1 MKKVQL
7 LIATMLALPLF
18 LWAQVPS
25 LNPPKGM
32 PLPAPPTLSAN
43 SYILVD
49 FNSDRILVSSNPDMR
64 VEPAS
69 ITKLM
74 TSYVVFHEL
83 DQGNISLQDQVP
95 VSEKAWRTEGSRMFI
110 EPGMDVN
117 LEQLLKGMVIQS
129 GNDASVA
136 LAEYLAGSE
145 DAFAGLMNHYG
156 EQLGMTNSH
165 FMNSTGLPHEQHYTT
180 AHDVA
185 RLSKALIRDF
195 PEYYKWYSEKEYSF
209 NGIRQHNRNNLLW
222 RDPAVDGL
230 KTGHTSSAGYCL
242 ASSAK
247 RDGMRL
253 ISVILGSN
261 SETTRV
267 SESQT
272 LLNYGFRFYETVQL
286 YKAGQELASGRVWK
300 GETEQVKLGV
310 GDELFVT
317 IPRGRYDD
325 LDAQVVMRPKLI
337 APLAQGEEVGSV
349 VISIGAEEIAR
360 RSLVALEAVTE
371 AGFFGR
377 TWDGMSMWISGLFG
391 GDDDASSEVD
401 STGTGDAKTDD
412 TKTDNTKTNDTATDN
427 TDGGGGENN

>member
-1 MKKVQL
+1 MKKVLL
-7 LIATMLALPLF
+7 LITTLIALPLT
-18 LWAQVPS
+18 LLAQVPS
-25 LNPPKGM
+25 PNPPKGM
-32 PLPAPPTLSAN
+32 PMPAPPSLSAN
-43 SYILVD
+43 SYILMD
-49 FNSDRILVSSNPDMR
+49 FNSDRILVSNDPEKQ

-83 DQGNISLQDQVP
+83 TEGNISLQDKVP

-110 EPGMDVN
+110 EPDMDVN
-117 LEQLLKGMVIQS
+117 VEQLLKGMVIQS

-145 DAFAGLMNHYG
+145 EAFAGLMNHYAQ
-156 EQLGMTNSH
+156 QLRMNNSH
-165 FMNSTGLPHEQHYTT
+165 FMNSTGLPDEQHYTT
-180 AHDVA
+180 ALDVA
-185 RLSKALIRDF
+185 ILSKALIRDF

-209 NGIRQHNRNNLLW
+209 NEIRQHNRNNLLW

-230 KTGHTSSAGYCL
+230 KTGHTASAGYCL

-261 SETTRV
+261 SESSRV

-286 YKAGQELASGRVWK
+286 YKAGQELASGKVWK
-300 GETEQVKLGV
+300 GEAEQVKLGV
-310 GDELFVT
+310 SDELFVT

-325 LDAQVVMRPKLI
+325 LDAQVVMRPELI

-349 VISIGAEEIAR
+349 VVSIGDEEIAT
-360 RSLVALEAVTE
+360 RSLVALEAVAQ

-377 TWDGMSMWISGLFG
+377 TWDGMSMWFGGLFG
-391 GDDDASSEVD
+391 GDDNEADEAADEADNVD
-401 STGTGDAKTDD
+401 SDSAK
-412 TKTDNTKTNDTATDN
+412 
-427 TDGGGGENN
+427 DGGGEDS